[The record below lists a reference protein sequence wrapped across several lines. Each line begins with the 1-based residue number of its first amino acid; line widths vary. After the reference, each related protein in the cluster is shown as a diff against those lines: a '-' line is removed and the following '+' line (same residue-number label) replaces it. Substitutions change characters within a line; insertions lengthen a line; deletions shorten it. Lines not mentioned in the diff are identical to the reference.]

1 MKMEAFLRDMKT
13 QINYRLIG
21 TICSDQ
27 YTYAFLIY
35 LFEEIY
41 L

>member
-1 MKMEAFLRDMKT
+1 MKMEAFFRDMKT

-21 TICSDQ
+21 TSV
-27 YTYAFLIY
+27 LINTLTLFY
-35 LFEEIY
+35 LSFEEIY